1 MNPPGDTIDP
11 HAGRPLTTTASGDET
26 TGLPWLGTWRDVYVF
41 VFVSFVIWVG
51 LLVALTVTFS

>member
-1 MNPPGDTIDP
+1 MK
-11 HAGRPLTTTASGDET
+11 PLDDKA
-26 TGLPWLGTWRDVYVF
+26 TGLPCFRTWRAVYIF